1 MMTIVTNSNTKVPE
15 NNPLKIEENEL
26 LKFQDLSLYEVWQ
39 QDQKIESKI
48 FAEISKF
55 TTITLDRN
63 TFV

>member
-1 MMTIVTNSNTKVPE
+1 MMTIVTNSNRKVPE
-15 NNPLKIEENEL
+15 NNPLKKEENEL
-26 LKFQDLSLYEVWQ
+26 LKFQDLSLDEVWQ

-48 FAEISKF
+48 FAEISNF

>member
-1 MMTIVTNSNTKVPE
+1 MMTIVTNSNRKVPE
-15 NNPLKIEENEL
+15 NIPLKKEENAL
-26 LKFQDLSLYEVWQ
+26 LKFQDLSLDEVWQ

>member
-26 LKFQDLSLYEVWQ
+26 LKFQDLSLDEVWQ

-48 FAEISKF
+48 FAEISNF

>member
-1 MMTIVTNSNTKVPE
+1 MMSIVTNSNRKVPE
-15 NNPLKIEENEL
+15 NIPLKKEENEL
-26 LKFQDLSLYEVWQ
+26 LKFQDLSLDEVWQ

>member
-26 LKFQDLSLYEVWQ
+26 LKFQDLSLDEVWQ
-39 QDQKIESKI
+39 QDQKIEIKI
-48 FAEISKF
+48 FAEISNF

>member
-26 LKFQDLSLYEVWQ
+26 LKFQDLSLDEVWQ

>member
-1 MMTIVTNSNTKVPE
+1 MMTIVTNSNRKVPE
-15 NNPLKIEENEL
+15 NIPLKKEENEL
-26 LKFQDLSLYEVWQ
+26 LKFQDLSLDEVWQ

>member
-1 MMTIVTNSNTKVPE
+1 MMTIVTNSNRKVPE
-15 NNPLKIEENEL
+15 NIPLKKEENEL
-26 LKFQDLSLYEVWQ
+26 LKFQDLSLDEVWQ

-48 FAEISKF
+48 FAEISNF